1 MASPSRS
8 LLKLRKFRK
17 GISICLEE
25 IYTYMYVYIHKI
37 ANRFLIML
45 LFKGLSILTSRVLD
59 PDISDIYISD
69 YQYGK
74 DKKIMISC

>member
-1 MASPSRS
+1 MAAPSRS
-8 LLKLRKFRK
+8 LLKLRKFHK

-25 IYTYMYVYIHKI
+25 IYTYMYIHKI

-74 DKKIMISC
+74 DKKIMTSC